1 MSEKAASQPL
11 DADKA
16 ALRKEMYARRRKAFV
31 EGEKAGNALK
41 LKFLEAVS
49 PPEGARVSGFWPMGS
64 EIDPR
69 PLLEVL
75 SARGHP
81 IGLPVV
87 TAPATPLTFRAW
99 KPGDILKPGGFNT
112 EVPDADKPEIE
123 PDILLVP
130 LLAFDRQGFR
140 LGYGGGFYDRTL
152 SALRETGARLAVGV
166 AFAAQEVE
174 AVPRGDYDQSLDMI
188 LTDREVIYSAG

>member
-130 LLAFDRQGFR
+130 WLARPGR
-140 LGYGGGFYDRTL
+140 VWR
-152 SALRETGARLAVGV
+152 SASPSPHRRWRPCR
-166 AFAAQEVE
+166 AATTI
-174 AVPRGDYDQSLDMI
+174 SLWI
-188 LTDREVIYSAG
+188 